1 MMAVPCASVNMKR
14 LKDGNIELCR
24 LFLVINKLPF
34 YLFFFPIIII
44 IIIII
49 IITIMIKTLFNIG
62 STNIKYD

>member
-34 YLFFFPIIII
+34 YWFFSP

>member
-34 YLFFFPIIII
+34 YWFFFPI

-62 STNIKYD
+62 STNLKYD